1 MKKPHESVCTSLA
14 TKNRLIASLQKYSEY
29 LESKRNDVAYTDQ
42 IERIS
47 KEFKENKMKGE
58 LQNHTAEGNEKLQ
71 HKRNNEKPKKI
82 RSHIFRLIRN
92 METLRKLLKEM
103 PRSQEDV
110 CHIKSHRNFERK
122 MAFVPKKGPLGLD
135 EERIYKLA
143 KPKKTKLKTTLECYR
158 KLMSAER
165 QQRIECELGLPKD
178 VSELKQKVVE

>member
-71 HKRNNEKPKKI
+71 HKRNNEKPKK
-82 RSHIFRLIRN
+82 N
-92 METLRKLLKEM
+92 QRK
-103 PRSQEDV
+103 SAV
-110 CHIKSHRNFERK
+110 IY
-122 MAFVPKKGPLGLD
+122 FV
-135 EERIYKLA
+135 
-143 KPKKTKLKTTLECYR
+143 
-158 KLMSAER
+158 
-165 QQRIECELGLPKD
+165 
-178 VSELKQKVVE
+178 